1 LLAVSAGTLLVSPR
15 TEAAGLAAAAFPENA
30 AIIALD
36 ASWRG
41 FVQPDLAGRLGRW
54 RDRGTPANISDK

>member
-1 LLAVSAGTLLVSPR
+1 VSPR